1 MVSVALERRAR
12 PSLLSYMRGGKNR
25 SGHCQAQNR
34 VPHAAGKKNASVKS
48 ENVGWEPNL
57 CHLSFLCCANRPPG
71 ARHWFPADGI
81 GCVPFWLVVSSGAN
95 HVKSTIMIVISPKD
109 SINKHGKTMVCVCW
123 LPFNTCLNCL
133 FYREKASWHFRPCFN
148 HFQTGHPT

>member
-1 MVSVALERRAR
+1 MGRFGYYRL
-12 PSLLSYMRGGKNR
+12 P
-25 SGHCQAQNR
+25 NR
-34 VPHAAGKKNASVKS
+34 VRHAAWKNIASVKS
-48 ENVGWEPNL
+48 KNPLDGSHSL
-57 CHLSFLCCANRPPG
+57 ANIFFVAPTVPAS